1 MKTRQKKMNKEVEQ
15 NELVPL
21 KKKMNNTQKPLRWSI
36 CLKGKSRIQNF
47 QNPLWVRRNV
57 CIPGIIRLILHT
69 YIGSIGLL
77 FSSVCFIKLLHWSYF
92 YASMISKT
100 CLLIMCVQNIFHCNE
115 STLVSLKLNKNLN
128 EINYGTFN
136 EIEFVNWIQLNWI
149 KFQLNWIKFQL
160 NLNKEM
166 LVHLI
171 GFIKHSF
178 GHEENFVAR
187 YRISV
192 WFDEEIA

>member
-1 MKTRQKKMNKEVEQ
+1 MILLGENCIGDVG
-15 NELVPL
+15 
-21 KKKMNNTQKPLRWSI
+21 
-36 CLKGKSRIQNF
+36 CLLN
-47 QNPLWVRRNV
+47 
-57 CIPGIIRLILHT
+57 
-69 YIGSIGLL
+69 
-77 FSSVCFIKLLHWSYF
+77 SSV
-92 YASMISKT
+92 
-100 CLLIMCVQNIFHCNE
+100 
-115 STLVSLKLNKNLN
+115 N

-136 EIEFVNWIQLNWI
+136 KIEFVNWIE
-149 KFQLNWIKFQL
+149 LNWIKFQL